1 MIKAQ
6 ALYDKSL
13 FEHSFIYFSR
23 SIRYSPTSEKAKSGV
38 KKCIRTIKN
47 SLKDDVFNGP
57 KSSKFLKQLLS
68 FHSNRTISKNHNS
81 DKVSEKE
88 DRNYKHVN
96 LLQGEQQYVAKIKK
110 SFMKIKMQNNRNQN
124 LLMNVLS
131 DAEDYLEDRKEFW
144 YQL

>member
-1 MIKAQ
+1 M
-6 ALYDKSL
+6 
-13 FEHSFIYFSR
+13 HS
-23 SIRYSPTSEKAKSGV
+23 K
-38 KKCIRTIKN
+38 
-47 SLKDDVFNGP
+47 
-57 KSSKFLKQLLS
+57 
-68 FHSNRTISKNHNS
+68 RTISKNHNS

-88 DRNYKHVN
+88 ERNYKHVN

-110 SFMKIKMQNNRNQN
+110 SFMKIKMQNNRNQK